1 MFSFLMKETLMQ
13 YKKSSKINKSKIIE
27 KIYKLFYF
35 QQLILIKTFRNMIWF
50 NKELQALQTM
60 LSQ

>member
-27 KIYKLFYF
+27 KTYKLFYF
-35 QQLILIKTFRNMIWF
+35 QQLILIKTLTNMIWF